1 MNILIYNICNFTSCF
16 LFKKIAAA
24 GKFSGCCYVERS
36 GDFAATFLSLARSGR
51 FSQRRGKRCAQV
63 RVSDPHPRVLDESRS
78 REEVPSRFLAPLG
91 LLSAAR
97 ILAAVSDLI
106 SECLNST
113 RHRLKSILISSSRDR
128 KISATIN
135 EMLKAINMY

>member
-1 MNILIYNICNFTSCF
+1 MNVLIYNICNSTSCF

-51 FSQRRGKRCAQV
+51 FSQRRGKRGERCAQV

-91 LLSAAR
+91 SFAAR
-97 ILAAVSDLI
+97 ILAAVSDANLRMI
-106 SECLNST
+106 KLNEA
-113 RHRLKSILISSSRDR
+113 SIFALNR
-128 KISATIN
+128 
-135 EMLKAINMY
+135 Y